1 MIRRYPARFCFSVVA
16 LFTTAA
22 NLACPNFGYAQ
33 STATTDAATGRLTG
47 QVSNGATR
55 ALLEGAAVEIPALG
69 RRMLTDTFGRFVFDG
84 LPAGNHAVSV
94 TYIGLNREERLIPLA
109 AGQQLSVVFDLGADV
124 YRLEKFSVVGE
135 REGNAAALT
144 AQRNA
149 DSVKSVVALDAYGNL
164 SNSEAGELLIR
175 LPGIAGSLNSEGVV
189 SEVLVRGTNHT
200 LNSVTVDGNK
210 MASSG
215 GMNRNF
221 RTNSIPGAFFDTI
234 EVTKAATPDMD
245 ADSLG
250 GNINMKT
257 RSPLSMKEKRRM
269 IYRFGAKWAPFF
281 YDHNPATRNR
291 PLHPMTSFSYQEV
304 FDAFGGN
311 RNLGITFSMFYSE
324 NAVTGYQLTQDYAF
338 TVADPAY
345 VWDYRSADIYNNR
358 QNKSATLKIDYRFS
372 PTFRVFLNGIYN
384 DAHERSFEYLRTRA
398 FTARTLAPLNA
409 AGQPTG
415 NNAILAD
422 FTNAITRVRP
432 VAASTFELQSD
443 GNRFEDSQRQVHAGA
458 EHTFKR
464 FTLDY
469 DTAYSESIVRQND
482 GHNSPDVGSGGF
494 FRTWLTGVG
503 WTLDKTVNPSLPVF
517 TQTAGPSIFDLRNYT
532 NSELNKRDNER
543 NGILQS
549 ASANAKYHFDA
560 RGTTYLKG
568 GVRFRRQSAEEVG
581 GDRRWQYAGPDGVL
595 GVNPATGRNDGD
607 LSIFLFKDVQTS
619 ESLRNGPIPYTH
631 VGYAAEHVKKNPTHW
646 IADPYYDESR
656 KFIGTRKVVEDISSA
671 YLMTGTRWRQLRAV
685 AGVRFEETEVTG
697 KGFVRS
703 RTLATAAAIPD
714 PVLRARTDYNNPRR
728 IEGRYSQT
736 FPGAYLTY
744 TFSRN
749 LLARANWSNSIG
761 RPPFANLVP
770 REDVNDQTQ
779 TLTVGNP
786 ALKPQFAENIDFTLE
801 YYFEPVGAFS
811 VGVFR
816 KDLKDFIVSL
826 GGQTV
831 PNGPDNGF
839 GGSYGGYNL
848 ITDLNAGRARIDG
861 IELSYQQQLTFLPA
875 ALKRLSFFANYT
887 RLTTEGDYGSTG
899 PRTTNLVPNFVPSTA
914 NAGLS
919 FPWRKLRTRLL
930 VNYTGEHLV
939 GYSTDASR
947 LRYKFER
954 TAVNLNLSYVFSPK
968 LEIYCDL
975 QNMFNAH
982 QEWYYV
988 RPNRVQG
995 DFDNGAFVN
1004 FGISGRF

>member
-1 MIRRYPARFCFSVVA
+1 ITS
-16 LFTTAA
+16 
-22 NLACPNFGYAQ
+22 
-33 STATTDAATGRLTG
+33 
-47 QVSNGATR
+47 
-55 ALLEGAAVEIPALG
+55 LG
-69 RRMLTDTFGRFVFDG
+69 RRTLTDNLGRFTFDQ
-84 LPAGNHAVSV
+84 LPAGAYPVSV
-94 TYIGLNREERLIPLA
+94 TYIGLNREERLVPVA
-109 AGQQLSVVFDLGADV
+109 AGQQVSANFDLGSDV
-124 YRLEKFSVVGE
+124 YRLEQFSVVGE

-175 LPGIAGSLNSEGVV
+175 LPGIAGSLNGEGVV
-189 SEVLVRGTNHT
+189 SEVMVRGTNHT

-234 EVTKAATPDMD
+234 EVTKAATPDLD

-257 RSPLSMKEKRRM
+257 RSPLSMREKRRM
-269 IYRFGAKWAPFF
+269 IYRFGAKWAPPF
-281 YDHNPATRNR
+281 YDHNPATRNHSI
-291 PLHPMTSFSYQEV
+291 HPMTSFSYQEV
-304 FDAFGGN
+304 FDAFGGD
-311 RNLGITFSMFYSE
+311 RNLGVTFSVFDSE
-324 NAVTGYQLTQDYAF
+324 NAVSAIQMTQDYAF
-338 TVADPAY
+338 VTTSPAY

-358 QNKSATLKIDYRFS
+358 MNKSATLKLDYKFT

-398 FTARTLAPLNA
+398 YTSRTVATLNA
-409 AGQPTG
+409 AGEPTG
-415 NNAILAD
+415 NNAILPD
-422 FTNAITRVRP
+422 YTDRITRVRP
-432 VAASTFELQSD
+432 VAASNFELQTD

-458 EHTFKR
+458 EHTYTR
-464 FTLDY
+464 LTLDY
-469 DTAYSESIVRQND
+469 DAAYSESLVRQND
-482 GHNSPDVGSGGF
+482 GHNSRKIGSGGF

-503 WTLDKTVNPSLPVF
+503 WTLDKTTDEMRPRF
-517 TQTAGPSIFDLRNYT
+517 TQTGGPSIFDLRNYT

-543 NGILQS
+543 NGTLES
-549 ASANAKYHFDA
+549 LSANARYRFDA
-560 RGTTYLKG
+560 RGANYLKG
-568 GVRFRRQSAEEVG
+568 GLRFRRQTAEEVG
-581 GDRRWQYAGPDGVL
+581 GDRRWQYAGPDGVP
-595 GVNPATGRNDGD
+595 GSNPATGRNDAD
-607 LSIFLFKDVQTS
+607 LSLFQFKDVKTT

-631 VGYAAEHVKKNPTHW
+631 VGYVAEHVKENPSHW
-646 IADPYYDESR
+646 FSDRYYDESR
-656 KFIGTRKVVEDISSA
+656 KYLGTRRVIEDVSSA
-671 YLMTGTRWRQLRAV
+671 SLMGGSRWRQLRAV

-697 KGFVRS
+697 RGFVRA

-714 PVLRARTDYNNPRR
+714 PVLRAQADYANFRR
-728 IEGRYSQT
+728 ISGKYSET

-744 TFSRN
+744 NFSRTF
-749 LLARANWSNSIG
+749 LARANWSNSIG

-816 KDLKDFIVSL
+816 KKLKDFIVTL
-826 GGQTV
+826 GGETV

-848 ITDLNAGRARIDG
+848 ITDRNAGTATIQG
-861 IELSYQQQLTFLPA
+861 IELSFQQQLTFLPGV
-875 ALKRLSFFANYT
+875 LKRMSVFANSP

-899 PRTTNLVPNFVPSTA
+899 PRTTNLVPNFVPTTA

-919 FPWRKLRTRLL
+919 FPWRKVRARPEWPPGCGVPAPGGGPGRGGPEHSCLRTPKALSPGFRWARA
-930 VNYTGEHLV
+930 
-939 GYSTDASR
+939 DAALAR
-947 LRYKFER
+947 ALAR
-954 TAVNLNLSYVFSPK
+954 
-968 LEIYCDL
+968 
-975 QNMFNAH
+975 
-982 QEWYYV
+982 
-988 RPNRVQG
+988 
-995 DFDNGAFVN
+995 GAGCFR
-1004 FGISGRF
+1004 G

>member
-1 MIRRYPARFCFSVVA
+1 M
-16 LFTTAA
+16 TA
-22 NLACPNFGYAQ
+22 NLRPLPSRLPAWLYAVCL
-33 STATTDAATGRLTG
+33 TLAAIVSAADTGRITG

-55 ALLEGAAVEIPALG
+55 ALLEGAAVEITPLG
-69 RRMLTDTFGRFVFDG
+69 RRTLTDNLGRFTFDQ
-84 LPAGNHAVSV
+84 LPAGAYPVSV
-94 TYIGLNREERLIPLA
+94 TYIGLNREERLVPVA
-109 AGQQLSVVFDLGADV
+109 AGQQVSANFDLGSDV
-124 YRLEKFSVVGE
+124 YRLEQFSVVGE

-175 LPGIAGSLNSEGVV
+175 LPGIAGSLNGEGVV
-189 SEVLVRGTNHT
+189 SEVMVRGTNHT

-234 EVTKAATPDMD
+234 EVTKAATPDLD

-269 IYRFGAKWAPFF
+269 IYRFGAKWAPPF
-281 YDHNPATRNR
+281 YDHNPATRNHSI
-291 PLHPMTSFSYQEV
+291 HPMTSFSYQEV
-304 FDAFGGN
+304 FDAFGGD
-311 RNLGITFSMFYSE
+311 RNLGVTFSLFYSE
-324 NAVTGYQLTQDYAF
+324 NAVSAIQMTQDYAF
-338 TVADPAY
+338 VTTSPAY

-358 QNKSATLKIDYRFS
+358 MNKSATLKLDYKFN

-398 FTARTLAPLNA
+398 YTSRTVATLNA

-415 NNAILAD
+415 NNAILPD
-422 FTNAITRVRP
+422 YTDKITRVRP
-432 VAASTFELQSD
+432 VAASNFELQTD

-458 EHTFKR
+458 EHTYTR
-464 FTLDY
+464 LTLDY
-469 DTAYSESIVRQND
+469 DAAYSESLVRQND
-482 GHNSPDVGSGGF
+482 GHNSRKIGSGGF

-503 WTLDKTVNPSLPVF
+503 WTLDKTADEMRPIF
-517 TQTAGPSIFDLRNYT
+517 TQTGGPSIFDLRNYT

-543 NGILQS
+543 NGTLES
-549 ASANAKYHFDA
+549 LSANARYRFDA
-560 RGTTYLKG
+560 RGANYLKG
-568 GVRFRRQSAEEVG
+568 GLRFRRQTAEEVG

-595 GVNPATGRNDGD
+595 GVNPATGRNDAD
-607 LSIFLFKDVQTS
+607 LSIFQFKDVQTT
-619 ESLRNGPIPYTH
+619 ESQRNGPIPYTH
-631 VGYAAEHVKKNPTHW
+631 VGYVAEHVKENPTHW
-646 IADPYYDESR
+646 FADRYYDESR
-656 KFIGTRKVVEDISSA
+656 KYLGTRRVVEDVSSA
-671 YLMTGTRWRQLRAV
+671 YLMGGTRWRQLRAV

-697 KGFVRS
+697 RGFVRA

-714 PVLRARTDYNNPRR
+714 PVQRAQADYANFRR
-728 IEGRYSQT
+728 ISGKYSQT

-744 TFSRN
+744 NFSRTF
-749 LLARANWSNSIG
+749 LARANWSNSIG

-811 VGVFR
+811 VGVFQ
-816 KDLKDFIVSL
+816 KKLKDFIVTL
-826 GGQTV
+826 GGETV

-848 ITDLNAGRARIDG
+848 ITDRNAGTATIQG
-861 IELSYQQQLTFLPA
+861 IELSFQQQLTFLPGV
-875 ALKRLSFFANYT
+875 LKRMSVFANYT

-899 PRTTNLVPNFVPSTA
+899 PRTTNLVPNFVPTTA

-919 FPWRKLRTRLL
+919 FPWKKVRARLL
-930 VNYTGEHLV
+930 VNYTGEYLV
-939 GYSTDASR
+939 GYSTDLSR
-947 LRYKFER
+947 LRYKFDR

-968 LEIYCDL
+968 LEVYCDL

-982 QEWYYV
+982 QEWYYYQPS
-988 RPNRVQG
+988 RKQS

>member
-1 MIRRYPARFCFSVVA
+1 MIPLAPLCRIVRFLLVA
-16 LFTTAA
+16 LAA
-22 NLACPNFGYAQ
+22 GAGALSAQ
-33 STATTDAATGRLTG
+33 TQPAAESGRIAG

-55 ALLEGAAVEIPALG
+55 ALLEGASVEIPALG
-69 RRMLTDTFGRFVFDG
+69 VRTLTDTLGRFLIQPV
-84 LPAGNHAVSV
+84 PAGNHAIVV
-94 TYIGLNREERLIPLA
+94 TYTGLNREERRIAVA
-109 AGQQLSVVFDLGADV
+109 AGQQVSAAFELASDV
-124 YRLEKFSVVGE
+124 YRLDKFSVVGE

-175 LPGIAGSLNSEGVV
+175 LPGIAGSLNGEGVV
-189 SEVLVRGTNHT
+189 SEVMVRGTNHT

-257 RSPLSMKEKRRM
+257 RSPLSMREKRRM
-269 IYRFGAKWAPFF
+269 IYRFGAKWAPPF
-281 YDHNPATRNR
+281 YDHNPATRNHS
-291 PLHPMTSFSYQEV
+291 LHPMTSFSYQEV
-304 FDAFGGN
+304 FDAFGGD
-311 RNLGITFSMFYSE
+311 RNLGVTFSMFYSE
-324 NAVTGYQLTQDYAF
+324 NAVSAIQMTQDYAF
-338 TVADPAY
+338 VTTSPAY

-358 QNKSATLKIDYRFS
+358 MNKSATLKIDYRFS

-398 FTARTLAPLNA
+398 FTSRTVAALNA

-415 NNAILAD
+415 TNAILPD
-422 FTNAITRVRP
+422 FTEKITRVRAVP
-432 VAASTFELQSD
+432 ASTFELQTD
-443 GNRFEDSQRQVHAGA
+443 GNRFEDSQRQLHAGA
-458 EHTFKR
+458 EHTYAR
-464 FTLDY
+464 LAIDY
-469 DTAYSESIVRQND
+469 DAAYSESIVRQND
-482 GHNSPDVGSGGF
+482 GHNSPKVGSGGF

-503 WTLDKTVNPSLPVF
+503 WTLDKTADEMRPMF
-517 TQTAGPSIFDLRNYT
+517 TQTGGPSIFDLRNYT

-543 NGILQS
+543 NGTLES
-549 ASANAKYHFDA
+549 VSANAKYFLDA
-560 RGTTYLKG
+560 RRMNYLKAG
-568 GVRFRRQSAEEVG
+568 ARFRRQTAEEVG

-595 GVNPATGRNDGD
+595 GVNPATGRRDDD
-607 LSIFLFKDVQTS
+607 LSIFQFNGVQTT

-631 VGYAAEHVKKNPTHW
+631 VGYVAEHVKKNPTHW
-646 IADPYYDESR
+646 FEDRYYDESR
-656 KFIGTRKVVEDISSA
+656 KFLGTRRVVEDVSSA
-671 YLMTGTRWRQLRAV
+671 YLMGGTRWGQLRAV
-685 AGVRFEETEVTG
+685 GGLRFEETEVTG
-697 KGFVRS
+697 RGFVRA

-714 PVLRARTDYNNPRR
+714 PVARARFDYNNPRR
-728 IEGRYSQT
+728 ITGRYSHT

-744 TFSRN
+744 NFSRT

-786 ALKPQFAENIDFTLE
+786 ALKPQFAENIDLTLE

-811 VGVFR
+811 AGVFQ
-816 KDLKDFIVSL
+816 KKLKDFIVSL
-826 GGQTV
+826 GGETV

-848 ITDLNAGRARIDG
+848 ITDRNAGTATIQG
-861 IELSYQQQLTFLPA
+861 IELSYQQQLTFLPGT
-875 ALKRLSFFANYT
+875 LRRMSFFANYT
-887 RLTTEGDYGSTG
+887 RLTTEGDYGTTG
-899 PRTTNLVPNFVPSTA
+899 PRTTNLVPNFVPTTA
-914 NAGLS
+914 NAGLT
-919 FPWRKLRTRLL
+919 FPWGNFSARLL
-930 VNYTGEHLV
+930 VNHTGEFLV
-939 GYSTDASR
+939 GYSTDRSR
-947 LRYKFER
+947 LRYKLAR
-954 TAVNLNLSYVFSPK
+954 TAWNVNLSYAVSPR
-968 LEIYCDL
+968 LQFYFDI
-975 QNMFNAH
+975 QNMFNAR
-982 QEWYYV
+982 QEWYYFE
-988 RPNRVQG
+988 RSRLQS

>member
-1 MIRRYPARFCFSVVA
+1 MTTGLVLALPLLPIHAQRLPAAGS
-16 LFTTAA
+16 
-22 NLACPNFGYAQ
+22 G
-33 STATTDAATGRLTG
+33 TGRIAG

-55 ALLEGAAVEIPALG
+55 TLLEGAAIEIPALG
-69 RRMLTDTFGRFVFDG
+69 RRTLSDNLGSFAFDD
-84 LPAGNHAVSV
+84 LPAGEHAVVVS
-94 TYIGLNREERLIPLA
+94 YIGLNREERVIRVAPGA
-109 AGQQLSVVFDLGADV
+109 QATVAFDLGSDV
-124 YRLEKFSVVGE
+124 YRLDPFSVVGE
-135 REGNAAALT
+135 REGSAAALT

-175 LPGIAGSLNSEGVV
+175 LPGIAGALNGEGVV
-189 SEVLVRGTNHT
+189 GEVMVRGTNHT

-257 RSPLSMKEKRRM
+257 RSPLSLKEKRRT
-269 IYRFGAKWAPFF
+269 IYRFGAKWAAPF
-281 YDHNPATRNR
+281 YDHNPATRNHAI
-291 PLHPMTSFSYQEV
+291 HPMTSFSYQEV
-304 FDAFGGN
+304 FDAFGGE
-311 RNLGITFSMFYSE
+311 RNLGVTFGLFYSE
-324 NAVTGYQLTQDYAF
+324 NATTAIQMTQDYAF
-338 TVADPAY
+338 TTTSPAY

-358 QNKSATLKIDYRFS
+358 MNKSATLKIDYRFN
-372 PTFRVFLNGIYN
+372 PNFRVFLNGIYN

-398 FTARTLAPLNA
+398 FTSRNIAALNA
-409 AGQPTG
+409 AGQPVG
-415 NNAILAD
+415 NNAILPD
-422 FTNAITRVRP
+422 FTNDVTHVRAVP
-432 VAASTFELQSD
+432 TSTFELQTD
-443 GNRFEDSQRQVHAGA
+443 GNRFEDSQRQLHAGA
-458 EHTFKR
+458 EHAYPK

-469 DTAYSESIVRQND
+469 DAAYSESLVRQND
-482 GHNSPDVGSGGF
+482 GHYSPKIGSGGF

-503 WTLDKTVNPSLPVF
+503 WTFDKSADQARPRF
-517 TQTAGPSIFDLRNYT
+517 TQTAGPSIFDLKNYT

-543 NGILQS
+543 NGILAA
-549 ASANAKYHFDA
+549 ASLNAKYRFDT
-560 RGTTYLKG
+560 RGANYVKTG
-568 GVRFRRQSAEEVG
+568 ARFRRQIAEEVG

-595 GVNPATGRNDGD
+595 GVNPATGRNDAD
-607 LSIFLFKDVQTS
+607 LGIFQFKDVRTT

-631 VGYAAEHVKKNPTHW
+631 VGYVAEHVKSNPSHW
-646 IADPYYDESR
+646 FSDQYYDESR
-656 KFIGTRKVVEDISSA
+656 KFLGTRRVTEDVSSA
-671 YLMTGTRWRQLRAV
+671 YVMGGTRWGRLRAV
-685 AGVRFEETEVTG
+685 AGLRFEETQVAG
-697 KGFVRS
+697 RGSVRA

-714 PVLRARTDYNNPRR
+714 PVQRARVDYDHPRR
-728 IEGRYSQT
+728 IEGRYRQT

-744 TFSRN
+744 NFSRR

-786 ALKPQFAENIDFTLE
+786 ALKPQFAENIDLTLE
-801 YYFEPVGAFS
+801 YYFESVGALS
-811 VGVFR
+811 AGVFR
-816 KDLKDFIVSL
+816 KDLEDFIVSL

-831 PNGPDNGF
+831 PDGPDNGF
-839 GGSYGGYNL
+839 GGSYGGYSL
-848 ITDLNAGRARIDG
+848 RTDRNAGRARIQG
-861 IELSYQQQLTFLPA
+861 IEVSFQQQLTFLPG
-875 ALKRLSFFANYT
+875 ALRRLSFFANYT

-899 PRTTNLVPNFVPSTA
+899 PRTTNLVPNFVPTTA

-919 FPWRKLRTRLL
+919 FPWRKFRSRLL
-930 VNYTGEHLV
+930 VNHTGAYLV
-939 GYSTDASR
+939 GYSTDRSR

-954 TAVNLNLSYVFSPK
+954 TAANVNLSYVFSPK
-968 LEIYCDL
+968 LEVYCDF

-982 QEWYYV
+982 QRWYYFERN
-988 RPNRVQG
+988 RPNA

-1004 FGISGRF
+1004 FGITGRF